1 MVPLAPSDFHVKKLQ
16 LTSIIELWPG
26 RPARAKPGK
35 EKRKKKE
42 RKKER
47 TTERK
52 KEREMERER
61 ERGQE
66 RGGTWTGTWVDVSE
80 WSVQGLVL
88 VGGNCGCSFETRWV
102 AFGREATCG

>member
-16 LTSIIELWPG
+16 LTSIIELWRG

-47 TTERK
+47 TKERK
-52 KEREMERER
+52 KERKKERNKER
-61 ERGQE
+61 KKRKKKERTLSWLSLGE
-66 RGGTWTGTWVDVSE
+66 AKLELGFLIGVS
-80 WSVQGLVL
+80 
-88 VGGNCGCSFETRWV
+88 N
-102 AFGREATCG
+102 